1 MCLQLWVLVHVDYKA
16 SFAIPFDVL
25 SKNLGWRWQRIA
37 DGLHQSA
44 GKGPPRVDRVDFHWT
59 PTPVRSVRKRRE
71 ISGIICYVQAC
82 SFVAVLHIPE
92 VNGCIR
98 TLKVEFLLMLQDARA
113 PEAVHHVL
121 CLRLQDLVQQRRSC
135 HGAVPP

>member
-1 MCLQLWVLVHVDYKA
+1 MLNHSIDNRPLFA
-16 SFAIPFDVL
+16 STRCRRAID
-25 SKNLGWRWQRIA
+25 
-37 DGLHQSA
+37 A
-44 GKGPPRVDRVDFHWT
+44 GSMHT
-59 PTPVRSVRKRRE
+59 
-71 ISGIICYVQAC
+71 A
-82 SFVAVLHIPE
+82 VAVLHTPE
-92 VNGCIR
+92 VNGCVR